1 MKKIILLTTLICTCL
16 VSQAWNIYNTSNSG
30 LPSNNIRG
38 IDFDK
43 EGNTWIAT
51 DAGLAKFN
59 GSTWQIFKTSNSG
72 IGSNDIKDVKV
83 DNRNI
88 KWVITPLGLSKFNDT
103 SWVSYS
109 ISNVSKIFI
118 DKNNLLY
125 LIRGTANSSNGN
137 GFSTFDGINSQWY
150 LSGSGANLVSD
161 YIRDIYIDSINQ
173 KWIIYDVVGPG
184 STTSY
189 TKIDTNGVMT
199 NQSLSGPFSYLL
211 KSLDGPDGR
220 KYFITA
226 SIIGPNLYSS
236 DITVK
241 TDTGWYHLSSFP
253 GKKFGEL
260 LYDFGFDDEGDL
272 WTITNNYQIA
282 KYSISRQTWV
292 YSIKSPTNQ
301 INPDKIVFGAGKKW
315 ITSRFQNSG
324 VMNVKCISNFSNNN
338 DSMQHCMK
346 DSIRLNYKGPHS
358 ASLWI
363 NTNNTQ
369 YKNDAI
375 NYIARDTG
383 LYHVYF
389 TNTEGCVNSTPNK
402 YYITRNFKANI
413 FVNKTE
419 QCLNENSFVLWS
431 NFSEDTSEI
440 NVRWNLVKRTDN
452 YKSTTINYDTSGM
465 YRISLIATS
474 KGGCKDTIDEVLFVK
489 PNPTAGPM
497 LGETNSLSLTTPYI
511 YTVAQQSNH
520 SYNWVVSNG
529 IVAAGQGTN
538 AATVQWLSNGKGSIK
553 VEVNLPNGCP
563 DSTTKEVT
571 IGNVGLYEAGNI
583 NSLVVYP
590 NPSNGV
596 FTVSLI
602 ALKSSTIQMSII
614 NLLGQDIWSENRNI
628 DQGENQINIFTE
640 LLPGIY
646 GLRMTS
652 TTGEI
657 INKIII
663 Q

>member
-1 MKKIILLTTLICTCL
+1 MKKIILLITLFLGITNIY
-16 VSQAWNIYNTSNSG
+16 AWNIYNTSNSG

-43 EGNTWIAT
+43 QGNTWIAT

-59 GSTWQIFKTSNSG
+59 GSTWQVFKTSNSG

-83 DNRNI
+83 DNKNN
-88 KWVITPLGLSKFNDT
+88 KWVSTPLGLSKFNDT

-125 LIRGTANSSNGN
+125 LIRGNANSSNGN

-150 LSGSGANLVSD
+150 SSGSGANLVSN

-272 WTITNNYQIA
+272 WMITNMYQIA
-282 KYSISRQTWV
+282 KYSLSKQTWD
-292 YSIKSPTNQ
+292 YSAKSPANH
-301 INPDKIVFGAGKKW
+301 INPYKIVFGAGKKW
-315 ITSRFQNSG
+315 ITGYDNSG
-324 VMNVKCISNFSNNN
+324 VINFKCISSFSTNN

-369 YKNDAI
+369 YKN
-375 NYIARDTG
+375 NVSTYVARDTG
-383 LYHVYF
+383 LYYVYY

-402 YYITRNFKANI
+402 YYLTKNFKANI
-413 FVNKTE
+413 ITNKRD
-419 QCLNENSFVLWS
+419 QCLNDNNFVLGS
-431 NFSEDTSEI
+431 TFSEDTTGI
-440 NVRWNLVKRTDN
+440 NVIWNLVKRTDN
-452 YKSTTINYDTSGM
+452 MKSTTINYDTSGV
-465 YRISLIATS
+465 YRIGLIATS
-474 KGGCKDTIDEVLFVK
+474 IGGCKDTSDEVLFVK
-489 PNPTAGPM
+489 PNATAGPM
-497 LGETNSLSLTTPYI
+497 LGESNALVLSTPYV
-511 YTVAQQSNH
+511 YTVAQQVNH
-520 SYNWVVSNG
+520 TYNWTVTNG
-529 IVAAGQGTN
+529 IIAAGQGTN
-538 AATVQWLSNGKGSIK
+538 AATVQWLANGKGSLK
-553 VEVNLPNGCP
+553 VEVTNSQGCS
-563 DSTTKEVT
+563 DTTFTQVT
-571 IGNVGLYEAGNI
+571 VGNVGLYEAGNI
-583 NSLVVYP
+583 NSLMVYP
-590 NPSNGV
+590 NPSNGA
-596 FTVSLI
+596 FTVSLNAI
-602 ALKSSTIQMSII
+602 KSSTVQMSLI
-614 NLLGQDIWSENRNI
+614 NLLGQEIWNTEQAI
-628 DQGENQINIFTE
+628 QAGEQTIQINAN
-640 LLPGIY
+640 LAPGVY
-646 GLRMTS
+646 TLRINNQE
-652 TTGEI
+652 EI
-657 INKIII
+657 LQHKVLIK
-663 Q
+663 